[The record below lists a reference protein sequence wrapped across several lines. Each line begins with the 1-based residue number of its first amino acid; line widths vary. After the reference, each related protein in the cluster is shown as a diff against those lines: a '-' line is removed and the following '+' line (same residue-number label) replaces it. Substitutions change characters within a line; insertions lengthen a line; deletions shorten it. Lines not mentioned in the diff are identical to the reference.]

1 VTTTLS
7 PDPNRAGEPGPVTFT
22 SLYARILGANWER
35 LAGEVR
41 AAHFAGRTIERRG
54 LFQVRRGEGLLN
66 RMAATLMRLPAA
78 SEGVPIQLRIEGNGE
93 HERWIRHFGLRRLTT
108 FQRGLAE
115 GTLLGERFGPL
126 ELVFRLEAVDGCLCY
141 RMVGAR
147 LRLGPLGIPLPR
159 GLRPEVAACESTG
172 AAGATNVMVD
182 VALPV
187 IGRLIRYE
195 GLLYCEPPAGDVGR
209 VPDDGIAAQTAAR
222 LAENGP

>member
-1 VTTTLS
+1 VTTTLT
-7 PDPNRAGEPGPVTFT
+7 PDPNRAGEPAPATFT
-22 SLYARILGANWER
+22 PLYARILGADWGR

-66 RMAATLMRLPAA
+66 RMAASLLRLPAA
-78 SEGVPIQLRIEGNGE
+78 GEGVPIELRIEGTGE
-93 HERWIRHFGLRRLTT
+93 HERWIRRFGRRRLTT
-108 FQRGLAE
+108 FQRPLAE

-126 ELVFRLEAVDGCLCY
+126 ELVFRLEGAEGSLHY

-159 GLRPEVAACESTG
+159 GLRPEVAASESAV
-172 AAGATNVMVD
+172 AAGATHVTVD
-182 VALPV
+182 VALPF

-195 GLLYCEPPAGDVGR
+195 GLLYGDPPAGEGER
-209 VPDDGIAAQTAAR
+209 VPADGIPAETGAR
-222 LAENGP
+222 RAENEP